1 MRRRIL
7 LAILAITALAVALFG
22 IPLGIVVQH
31 QETDEATLRLE
42 REATIAAADVPSD
55 LGQDGDEV
63 ALPSPP
69 ANVKYALY
77 TPQGPLVTGD
87 GPSHADQTVA
97 DATHGDITDTEAG
110 GRLVVAV
117 PVSSNGEVVGVVRAE
132 RSLASVEGQVWRRW
146 GAMGAIAFVAF
157 AIAAAVATIEAR
169 RLTRPVE
176 DVRDAARRLGEGDF
190 SVSVPASG
198 VRDLDDVAEALTA
211 TAQRLGELIA
221 RERAFSANASHQLR
235 TPLTGLR
242 LTIETELT
250 DPRDDPTAVLLE
262 ALDELDRLEAT
273 VNQLLA
279 LARDSASPRS
289 PLDVGLLLQKLE
301 RRWRRPLAALGRRLE
316 VVVDDDELPHP
327 EVSEVAISQ
336 VLDVLIDNAAHHGA
350 GVVTVEATGVVS
362 GVSLS
367 VTDEGAGIEDPA
379 RIFERR
385 GTDARGHG
393 IGLALA
399 RSVVEAEGGRLML
412 ERSAPRPQFVI
423 VLPAARPVRD
433 APQPAPVSA

>member
-42 REATIAAADVPSD
+42 RQATIAAADVPSD
-55 LGQDGDEV
+55 LGRDGDEV
-63 ALPSPP
+63 ALPPPP
-69 ANVKYALY
+69 AKVKYALY
-77 TPQGPLVTGD
+77 TPEGVLVTGD
-87 GPSHADQTVA
+87 GPSHADHTVA
-97 DATHGDITDTEAG
+97 DATRGDITDTEAG

-132 RSLASVEGQVWRRW
+132 QPLASVEAQVWKRW
-146 GAMGAIAFVAF
+146 GAMAAIAFVAF

-176 DVRDAARRLGEGDF
+176 DVRDAAR
-190 SVSVPASG
+190 
-198 VRDLDDVAEALTA
+198 TA
-211 TAQRLGELIA
+211 TAHRLGELIA

-289 PLDVGLLLQKLE
+289 PVDIGLLLQKLE

-316 VVVDDDELPHP
+316 IVVSDDLPHP

-336 VLDVLIDNAAHHGA
+336 VLDVLVDNAAHHGA
-350 GVVTVEATGVVS
+350 GIVTVDATGVVS

-367 VTDEGAGIEDPA
+367 VTDEGAGIKDPE

-423 VLPAARPVRD
+423 VLPATRPVRT
-433 APQPAPVSA
+433 APQPAPVPA

>member
-22 IPLGIVVQH
+22 IPLGIVVRH

-42 REATIAAADVPSD
+42 RQATIAAADVPSD
-55 LGQDGDEV
+55 LGRDGDEV
-63 ALPSPP
+63 ALPPPP
-69 ANVKYALY
+69 AKVKYALY
-77 TPQGPLVTGD
+77 TPQGALVTGD

-97 DATHGDITDTEAG
+97 DATRGDITDTEAG

-132 RSLASVEGQVWRRW
+132 QPLASVETQVWKRW
-146 GAMGAIAFVAF
+146 GAMAAIAFVAF
-157 AIAAAVATIEAR
+157 AIAAAVAMIEAR

-190 SVSVPASG
+190 SVSVAASG
-198 VRDLDDVAEALTA
+198 VRDLDDVADALTA
-211 TAQRLGELIA
+211 TAHRLGELIT

-273 VNQLLA
+273 VSQLLA

-289 PLDVGLLLQKLE
+289 PVDVVLLLQKLE

-316 VVVDDDELPHP
+316 VVVDDELPHP

-336 VLDVLIDNAAHHGA
+336 VLDVLIDNAARHGA

-367 VTDEGAGIEDPA
+367 VTDEGAGIRDPV

-412 ERSAPRPQFVI
+412 ERSAPRPRFVI
-423 VLPAARPVRD
+423 VLPAARPVREEQ
-433 APQPAPVSA
+433 QPAPVSG